1 MSLLTHGLLRT
12 TASLAY
18 AARGPVR
25 LPVLMYHRILARPDP
40 LQPSVPDAALAN
52 LQFKLLSE
60 LFRVVPMEDAID
72 ELNRGRLKPR
82 TLCITF
88 DDGYR
93 DNHDVALPLL
103 AAHKLTATFF
113 VASGF
118 LGTGRMFN
126 DTVLEAVRRLP
137 DGPLDLADWGIE
149 PLMLGDAASR
159 VRAISVIT
167 RDIKHNEPHKR
178 QAATE
183 ALAALAACPLPE
195 DVMMT
200 PEQVVQMARRGMSI
214 GGHTVNHPILS
225 TVDDDTARR
234 EILANRDALRDL
246 TGITPMTFA
255 YPNGKPGSDY
265 SARHAAMV
273 REAGYSSAVSTAYGV
288 GDRQTDRFEYPRVA
302 LSKTTYA
309 KVFLQL
315 MRAASYVRHGTA

>member
-1 MSLLTHGLLRT
+1 MSLLTNGLLRT
-12 TASLAY
+12 AASLAY
-18 AARGPVR
+18 AARGPAR
-25 LPVLMYHRILARPDP
+25 LPVLMYHRILPEADP
-40 LQPSVPDAALAN
+40 LQPGVPDARTAD

-60 LFRVVPMEDAID
+60 LFRVVPMEVAID
-72 ELNRGRLKPR
+72 ELHRGCLRPR

-103 AAHKLTATFF
+103 SRHRLTATFF

-118 LGTGRMFN
+118 LGNGRMFN

-167 RDIKHNEPHKR
+167 RGIKHNEPYKR

-183 ALAALAACPLPE
+183 ALAVLADCALPE

-200 PEQVVQMARRGMSI
+200 HEQVAAMTREGMSI

-234 EILANRDALRDL
+234 EIVENRAALHGI
-246 TGITPMTFA
+246 TGIWPMTFA
-255 YPNGKPGSDY
+255 YPNGKPGADY
-265 SARHAAMV
+265 GPRHARIV
-273 REAGYSSAVSTAYGV
+273 REAGYTSAVSTAYGV
-288 GDRQTDRFEYPRVA
+288 GDRATDRYEYPRVA
-302 LSKTTYA
+302 LSKTTYT

-315 MRAASYVRHGTA
+315 MRASSYVRHGEC

>member
-12 TASLAY
+12 TANLAY

-25 LPVLMYHRILARPDP
+25 LPVLMYHRVLDRSDP
-40 LQPSVPDAALAN
+40 LQPGVPDAALAD
-52 LQFKLLSE
+52 LQFKLLSD
-60 LFRVVPMEDAID
+60 LFRVVPMETAID
-72 ELNRGRLKPR
+72 ELHNGRLKPR

-103 AAHKLTATFF
+103 RRHGLTATFF

-118 LGTGRMFN
+118 LGQGRMFN

-149 PLMLGDAASR
+149 PLQLGDAASR

-167 RDIKHNEPHKR
+167 RGIKHNEPHKR

-183 ALAALAACPLPE
+183 ALAALVACPLPE

-200 PEQVVQMARRGMSI
+200 PEQVTTLSREGMSI

-225 TVDDDTARR
+225 TVDDATARR
-234 EILANRDALRDL
+234 EIVENRAALTAL
-246 TGITPMTFA
+246 TGTAPMTFA
-255 YPNGKPGSDY
+255 YPNGKPGADY
-265 SARHAAMV
+265 GPRHAAIV
-273 REAGYSSAVSTAYGV
+273 REAGYSSAVSTSYGV
-288 GDRQTDRFEYPRVA
+288 GDRDTDRYEYPRVA
-302 LSKTTYA
+302 LSKTTYT

-315 MRAASYVRHGTA
+315 MRASSYVRHGQC